1 LAVGHP
7 PGGPFGNAEA
17 NSLGIVE
24 GQVVVA
30 AAFAKVP
37 VVGLGTQLLVPVA
50 PVAPAAVLEP
60 DAEAAVKGLTLFPP
74 LALAKFQMKAE
85 ASLVPCCEI
94 VADVSSEF
102 NAPPEDW
109 NACIQFPDDEVKS
122 MDPPDQL

>member
-1 LAVGHP
+1 
-7 PGGPFGNAEA
+7 
-17 NSLGIVE
+17 VE

-50 PVAPAAVLEP
+50 PATVPEP
-60 DAEAAVKGLTLFPP
+60 DAETAVKGLTLFPP
-74 LALAKFQMKAE
+74 LALVKSQLKAE
-85 ASLVPCCEI
+85 ASPLPCCEI

-102 NAPPEDW
+102 NAPPEDL
-109 NACIQFPDDEVKS
+109 NPCIHFPDDEVKS

>member
-1 LAVGHP
+1 M
-7 PGGPFGNAEA
+7 
-17 NSLGIVE
+17 E

-50 PVAPAAVLEP
+50 PATVPEP

-74 LALAKFQMKAE
+74 LALAKFQVKAE
-85 ASLVPCCEI
+85 ASLVPCGEI

-102 NAPPEDW
+102 NAPPED
-109 NACIQFPDDEVKS
+109 
-122 MDPPDQL
+122 